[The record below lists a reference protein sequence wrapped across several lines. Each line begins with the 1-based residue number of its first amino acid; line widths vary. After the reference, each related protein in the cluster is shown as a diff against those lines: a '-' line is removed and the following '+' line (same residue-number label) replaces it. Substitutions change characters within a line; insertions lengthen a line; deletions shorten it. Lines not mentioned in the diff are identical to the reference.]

1 MTKYCV
7 RCEQTKPVDDFYI
20 AYKHKVTGEYIRMK
34 HCIKCTNEL
43 RKLKRDGVKIPLT
56 LFSTVREKK
65 GISRQQIVSETC
77 IGMDKLVKIEKGEI
91 RATLGEV
98 YRIADAL
105 GVATEA
111 LGIKDRRQGKKAREI
126 NTIYIDDLVDMNEEA
141 REYKIYRVINKDGIT
156 KKEEVFKGYVI
167 QETERCI
174 FLANKKGKV
183 ESFLKVDF
191 IIGEYYKELI

>member
-43 RKLKRDGVKIPLT
+43 RKLKRDGAKMPLT

-111 LGIKDRRQGKKAREI
+111 LGIKDRRQGKKARES
-126 NTIYIDDLVDMNEEA
+126 NTLYVSDILDMNEVSKQ
-141 REYKIYRVINKDGIT
+141 YKIYKVVNKDGIA
-156 KKEEVFKGYVI
+156 KMEEVFTGSVI

-174 FLANKKGKV
+174 FLRNKKGKV